1 MHHSKDVDA
10 VPPNDSHEVHASTPS
25 HPVSL
30 ACCDN
35 HHAAVKRLA
44 NRFYLQLL
52 AEFLSD
58 LHVLGHSASGVCRL
72 QLLSCPAGLQ
82 FLNAP

>member
-1 MHHSKDVDA
+1 MDHSKDADA

-25 HPVSL
+25 HSVSL

-35 HHAAVKRLA
+35 HHAAVKRSA
-44 NRFYLQLL
+44 NRIYLQLL
-52 AEFLSD
+52 AELLGD
-58 LHVLGHSASGVCRL
+58 LRVLGHSAGRL
-72 QLLSCPAGLQ
+72 QPLSCQAGLQ